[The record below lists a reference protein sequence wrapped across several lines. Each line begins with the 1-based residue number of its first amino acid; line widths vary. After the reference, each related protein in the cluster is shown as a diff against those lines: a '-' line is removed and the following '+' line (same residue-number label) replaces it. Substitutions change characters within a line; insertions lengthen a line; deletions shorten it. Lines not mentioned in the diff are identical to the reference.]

1 MKEFEFDSMEEF
13 DTLFDSTDADSV
25 EEVSTTI
32 FQGIKKALEN
42 GDDEAELF
50 SISFRN
56 ADDGLEVTLPKDQ
69 WGIALDNCQK
79 KFHELELFDQ
89 AIDVYNLRKDIW

>member
-13 DTLFDSTDADSV
+13 DGLFDSTDAKSV
-25 EEVSTTI
+25 EEVSMTI
-32 FQGIKKALEN
+32 FQGIKNAMDN
-42 GDDEAELF
+42 GESEAELF

-69 WGIALDNCQK
+69 WGIALENCQK
-79 KFHELELFDQ
+79 KFHQLELFDQ
-89 AIDVYNLRKDIW
+89 AIDVYNLRKEIW

>member
-13 DTLFDSTDADSV
+13 DQLFDSTDAQSV

-32 FQGIKKALEN
+32 FQGIKNAMDN
-42 GDDEAELF
+42 GEEEAELF

-56 ADDGLEVTLPKDQ
+56 ADDGLDVTLPRDQ
-69 WGIALDNCQK
+69 WGIALENCQK
-79 KFHELELFDQ
+79 KFHELELFDF
-89 AIDVYNLRKDIW
+89 AIDAYNLRKEIW